1 MGCMPIF
8 FSESIVSSGEV
19 LKQLLKPVVDS
30 LGCELW
36 GVELQM
42 DGNTKLLRIFID
54 RGEDGVDITDCEK
67 VSRQASAI
75 LDVEDVISGEYTL
88 EVSSP
93 GMDRPLY
100 ELDHYAR
107 YLGEQISLRLRF
119 PYEGRRNFKGQLR
132 SIEGDEIV
140 VVVADNEFLFPVEGI
155 EKANLVPQF

>member
-1 MGCMPIF
+1 MPIF

-19 LKQLLKPVVDS
+19 LKQLLEPVVDS

-36 GVELQM
+36 GIELQM
-42 DGNTKLLRIFID
+42 GGNTKLLRIFID
-54 RGEDGVDITDCEK
+54 RDEDGVDINDCEK

-107 YLGEQISLRLRF
+107 YLGEQ
-119 PYEGRRNFKGQLR
+119 
-132 SIEGDEIV
+132 
-140 VVVADNEFLFPVEGI
+140 
-155 EKANLVPQF
+155 